1 MNETLYIFEE
11 AVEKGWLKDTVR
23 VVRKDGRLFDYVLDG
38 EEVRPH
44 EVVRGRLG
52 RGIGTV
58 GTVRGVLGEV
68 PLGA

>member
-11 AVEKGWLKDTVR
+11 AIEKGWLKDTVR

-44 EVVRGRLG
+44 EKV
-52 RGIGTV
+52 TV
-58 GTVRGVLGEV
+58 ENLDSIMQELRRHSRKNGVFES
-68 PLGA
+68 

>member
-11 AVEKGWLKDTVR
+11 ALEKGWLKDTVR

-44 EVVRGRLG
+44 EKV
-52 RGIGTV
+52 TV
-58 GTVRGVLGEV
+58 ENLDSIMQELRRHSRKNGVFES
-68 PLGA
+68 

>member
-44 EVVRGRLG
+44 EKV
-52 RGIGTV
+52 TV
-58 GTVRGVLGEV
+58 ENLDSIMQELRRHSRKNGVFES
-68 PLGA
+68 

>member
-1 MNETLYIFEE
+1 MEETLYIFEE

-44 EVVRGRLG
+44 EKV
-52 RGIGTV
+52 TV
-58 GTVRGVLGEV
+58 ENLDSIMQELRRHSRKNGVFES
-68 PLGA
+68 